1 MMNQKDWL
9 CRGLNFYLGWP
20 FENILQASEAATR
33 CLRRWLG
40 NENWNQSA
48 GRAFPFAVVTQ

>member
-20 FENILQASEAATR
+20 FENILQAPETAT
-33 CLRRWLG
+33 CFLRRWLG
-40 NENWNQSA
+40 NESWNQSA
-48 GRAFPFAVVTQ
+48 